1 MNVLHVLRLCDVS
14 FQYKIGKKASTVW
27 DLGNKYG
34 IKVVENIRLY
44 FYFQFSSI
52 QFSFVAP
59 LNNIMGHNTCP
70 YQDRAASKINIA
82 PEE

>member
-1 MNVLHVLRLCDVS
+1 MLRLCDVS
-14 FQYKIGKKASTVW
+14 FQYKIGTKASTVW

-52 QFSFVAP
+52 QFSFVAR
-59 LNNIMGHNTCP
+59 LNNMIGHNTCP